1 MDKFLLGTGNKSTTS
16 PAPAAKLEKSE
27 KSKRSHL
34 PVNITVKER
43 ANKYPKGTFFV
54 DDNLMFCSTCN
65 IVVDHLRKS
74 VVDKHLQSYTHKN
87 NAN

>member
-43 ANKYPKGTFFV
+43 APESPYKSKV
-54 DDNLMFCSTCN
+54 CCSYKCIMN
-65 IVVDHLRKS
+65 IYFSSLYIKEVNQL
-74 VVDKHLQSYTHKN
+74 
-87 NAN
+87 